1 MGTVRK
7 RLHNFAKTGIILKTS
22 QNPLSLTAITWAI
35 TINHVSSFHTF
46 DVLPLRSIHIPD
58 MPCSG
63 QHAMCL
69 SHFLLA
75 SFTIFSPWKESFS
88 QRVHFSN
95 TNQPIQAPHSQ
106 PTSFLGSHTS
116 GHYLPASLLQV
127 FNNEGQPLVPWANP
141 KPASSASSIPSQ
153 NPQRF
158 LHTVPQPSPWPPPV
172 LPQVVPHG
180 MPSPPRNCKEL
191 PL

>member
-46 DVLPLRSIHIPD
+46 DVLPLRSMHIPD

-63 QHAMCL
+63 QHATCL

-95 TNQPIQAPHSQ
+95 TNQPIQAPLSQ

-141 KPASSASSIPSQ
+141 KPASLTLSALPGETSIKDLVHI
-153 NPQRF
+153 F
-158 LHTVPQPSPWPPPV
+158 LS
-172 LPQVVPHG
+172 
-180 MPSPPRNCKEL
+180 L
-191 PL
+191 PLPPDWSWVFPVWCCVACCVSRF